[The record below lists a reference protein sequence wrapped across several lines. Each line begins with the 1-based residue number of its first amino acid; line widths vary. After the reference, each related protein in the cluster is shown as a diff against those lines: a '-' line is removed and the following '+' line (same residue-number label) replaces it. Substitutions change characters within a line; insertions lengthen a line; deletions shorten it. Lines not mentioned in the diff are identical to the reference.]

1 VKQGQTL
8 LNTNVDKRER
18 IGRLLEM
25 HANKREEVD
34 VVPAGEIAAAVGL
47 KHTKTGHTL
56 CDEDHPLL
64 LEMMD
69 FPDPVIAV
77 AIEPASKADSDKLG
91 LSLTK
96 LAEEDPTF
104 RIRQDEDTGQTI
116 ISGMGE
122 LHLEIIVDRLIR
134 EFKVEAKVGRPQV
147 AYRETLRK
155 TVRVK
160 HRFVK
165 QTGGKGQFAHVVI
178 DVGPAES
185 GKGFE
190 FVNQIKGG
198 VIPIEYI
205 PAVEK
210 GARDA
215 MDNGVLAGYP
225 IVDVRVALT
234 DGSYHEV
241 DSSEMAF
248 RICAAQAFREGAR
261 KADPAIL
268 EPIMDVEVVVPSD
281 YVGEVIGDLNAR
293 RGHIAGT
300 VLRADAQVVAAQV
313 PLSNMFGYA
322 TALRSATQ
330 GRAIYSMQFARY
342 QEVPKKISEE
352 IIQKVTGGANV
363 A

>member
-1 VKQGQTL
+1 
-8 LNTNVDKRER
+8 
-18 IGRLLEM
+18 M
-25 HANKREEVD
+25 HANKRVEIDE
-34 VVPAGEIAAAVGL
+34 VPAGGIAAVVGL
-47 KHTKTGHTL
+47 KYTKTGHTL
-56 CDEDHPLL
+56 ADEDHPLL
-64 LEMMD
+64 LESMS

-104 RIRQDEDTGQTI
+104 RIRQDDETGQTI

-155 TVRVK
+155 VAAVN

-178 DVGPAES
+178 DVGPAEP
-185 GKGFE
+185 GKGME
-190 FVNQIKGG
+190 FVNEIRGG
-198 VIPIEYI
+198 VIPTEYI

-210 GARDA
+210 GVRDA
-215 MDNGVLAGYP
+215 THAGVLAGYP
-225 IVDVRVALT
+225 IVDVRVVLK
-234 DGSYHEV
+234 DGSFHDV

-248 RICAAQAFREGAR
+248 RICAAQAFKEAAR
-261 KADPAIL
+261 KADAVIL
-268 EPIMDVEVVVPSD
+268 EPLMDVEVVVPSE
-281 YVGEVIGDLNAR
+281 YVGDVIGDLNSR

-342 QEVPKKISEE
+342 VEVPRKIAEE
-352 IIQKVTGGANV
+352 IIQKVTGGAKV